1 MKQVGKLYLTH
12 GTPRTVK
19 PKNGQQF
26 STREME
32 WLLGGP
38 FKKIPNTGEPGCR
51 SAFHAAEPA
60 ALPENDMASKAFKT
74 DLRGNVVQILE
85 VKADGVTPVVAAA
98 QAGHN
103 KPAAPK
109 SVSASGQE
117 LTKTPWWRKKA
128 G

>member
-1 MKQVGKLYLTH
+1 MKQVGRLYLTH

-19 PKNGQQF
+19 PRNGKQF

-51 SAFHAAEPA
+51 SAFHAAETVT
-60 ALPENDMASKAFKT
+60 LPENDVASKVFKT

-85 VKADGVTPVVAAA
+85 VKADGLTPAAPKADGVTPAT
-98 QAGHN
+98 
-103 KPAAPK
+103 PK
-109 SVSASGQE
+109 SVSANGQQ
-117 LTKTPWWRKKA
+117 LVKTPWWRKKA